1 MESRA
6 KLFGHP
12 VHQMLIT
19 FPIGGFGFSVVGD
32 ALHTLSGR
40 REHADAARQALNFG
54 LASAALAV
62 PFGLVDWLAIDRG
75 TRAKRIGLWHA
86 LGNVAMLGL
95 FATSRLLRGRG
106 SAPTAAKLL
115 AGGGLALGGVTAW
128 LGGELIVRHGIG
140 VHDRIGQDER
150 SSLFGSRAGARLS
163 SAEQRLEQ
171 NDWRA
176 ATDSDVGRWPR
187 TELDLPDTSD

>member
-32 ALHTLSGR
+32 ALHTFSGR
-40 REHADAARQALNFG
+40 REHADAARQALDFG

-75 TRAKRIGLWHA
+75 TSAKRIGLWHA

-95 FATSRLLRGRG
+95 FATSRLLRRRG
-106 SAPTAAKLL
+106 SAPRSAKLL
-115 AGGGLALGGVTAW
+115 AGGGLALGGATAW
-128 LGGELIVRHGIG
+128 LGGELVVRHGIG
-140 VHDRIGQDER
+140 VHDRVGQDAR
-150 SSLFGSRAGARLS
+150 SSLAGARPS
-163 SAEQRLEQ
+163 SAERRLEQ
-171 NDWRA
+171 EDWRS
-176 ATDSDVGRWPR
+176 ATDSDLGRWPR
-187 TELDLPDTSD
+187 SERDLSETSD

>member
-6 KLFGHP
+6 KILGHP

-32 ALHTLSGR
+32 ALHTYSGR
-40 REHADAARQALNFG
+40 REHAEAARQALNFG
-54 LASAALAV
+54 LATAAVAV

-95 FATSRLLRGRG
+95 FATSRLLRRRG
-106 SAPTAAKLL
+106 SAPRSAKWL
-115 AGGGLALGGVTAW
+115 AGSGLMLGGVTAW
-128 LGGELIVRHGIG
+128 LGGELVVRHGIG
-140 VHDRIGQDER
+140 VHDRIGQDAR
-150 SSLFGSRAGARLS
+150 SSLAGARPS
-163 SAEQRLEQ
+163 SAERRLEQ
-171 NDWRA
+171 DAWRS

-187 TELDLPDTSD
+187 TELELPDTSD